1 MPIDTPNR
9 DDPTRV
15 GPYRTTSKLGS
26 GGVGHVYRAEDTR
39 SGAIVALKLL
49 REERL
54 ASPRD
59 LERFRREADVARRIE
74 HPNCA
79 RLLDA
84 GESDGRPYVAYEI
97 VEGRGLDEI
106 LGELRAEGG
115 RLSAQTALDYA
126 LQIASAL
133 EALHAAGWVHRDVK
147 PSNVRITAD
156 GRAVLLDFGL
166 ATTAAMETLTRTG
179 EFAGSLPYAP
189 PEQIQGGAR
198 NLDERA
204 DVYALAATLHEC
216 VTGLPVFTGASLE
229 QVIISVVRDEPL
241 PASRIDPTLPRSIDL
256 VLAKALEK
264 DPRDRYATMR
274 EFSVDLHALQDGQAV
289 TARGLGPFR
298 SLVRAARKRPILA
311 TILVAASIL
320 ILVVPSAL
328 YVQQSR
334 NRARL
339 EREGERTRLAL
350 DRAEENLTRALEAVE
365 SMVESVSAPAMRA
378 TPGSKDARFALIDDA
393 IRSFADLL
401 TTNPDDPRVLY
412 GYSHALRR
420 NAVLRLRL
428 GDHETARELLD
439 RVLPMCERLIEIDPL
454 SADYRIDLADSLQA
468 RADLQAFLGDAEAA
482 ESDMSSGIAH
492 LRRAAELA
500 PDRTEPARGI
510 ASFLT
515 ALGSSCARRGDT
527 ERAEVLYEEAA
538 SIMAGVI
545 ASTNAV
551 EDMRGLAQVKNNL
564 ATMFDAAG
572 RRDAAIE
579 GFHEVIAIHEKIL
592 EVNPGD
598 RDVRRD
604 RAATRKN
611 LATTL
616 SALGRHG
623 EAATLAEGAA
633 IECEELLVEEPGNA
647 LVSHLLGLAY
657 TQLAGSRMR
666 LGKHPESDEAHDRAV
681 VTLQRLTTE
690 SPAVPQYSAS
700 LGTAYAN
707 RAIHH
712 QLRKRFEPAREDYA
726 KAVESLD
733 RALLL
738 APDAVA
744 WSSLKEQVLGLADK
758 LPPPDPPGQP

>member
-1 MPIDTPNR
+1 MPNEPTNR

-39 SGAIVALKLL
+39 SGAIVALKVL
-49 REERL
+49 RDERL
-54 ASPRD
+54 ASPRE
-59 LERFRREADVARRIE
+59 LERFRREADVARRID

-79 RLLDA
+79 RLVDA
-84 GESDGRPYVAYEI
+84 GETDGRPYLAYEI

-106 LGELRAEGG
+106 LGELRREG
-115 RLSAQTALDYA
+115 RRMSARTALDYA
-126 LQIASAL
+126 QQIASAL
-133 EALHAAGWVHRDVK
+133 EALHDAGWVHRDVK
-147 PSNVRITAD
+147 PSNVRITDA

-166 ATTAAMETLTRTG
+166 ATSAAMETLTRTG
-179 EFAGSLPYAP
+179 EFAGSLPYSP
-189 PEQIQGGAR
+189 PEQIRGGAR
-198 NLDERA
+198 ELDARA
-204 DVYALAATLHEC
+204 DVYALAATLYEC

-229 QVIISVVRDEPL
+229 QVVLSVVRDEPL

-256 VLAKALEK
+256 VLSKALQK
-264 DPRDRYATMR
+264 DPRDRYPAMR
-274 EFSVDLHALQDGQAV
+274 EFSADLRALRDGTAV

-298 SLVRAARKRPILA
+298 TMVRAASKRPILA
-311 TILVAASIL
+311 TTLVAASIL

-328 YVQQSR
+328 YVQETW
-334 NRARL
+334 NRGRL
-339 EREGERTRLAL
+339 ERESERTRLAL

-365 SMVESVSAPAMRA
+365 SMVVGVGAPAMRA
-378 TPGSKDARFALIDDA
+378 TPGSKEAQFALIDDA
-393 IRSFADLL
+393 IRNFAELL
-401 TTNPDDPRVLY
+401 VTNPEDPRVLY

-439 RVLPMCERLIEIDPL
+439 RCVPMCQRLVEIDPL

-468 RADLQAFLGDAEAA
+468 RADLKTFLGDIDAA
-482 ESDMSSGIAH
+482 ESDMSTGISL

-500 PDRTEPARGI
+500 PDRTEPPRGI

-515 ALGSSCARRGDT
+515 SLGSTCARRGDA
-527 ERAEVLYEEAA
+527 ERAEALYEEAA
-538 SIMAGVI
+538 SIMTGVV
-545 ASTNAV
+545 ARTNAV

-564 ATMFDAAG
+564 ATMFDASG
-572 RRDAAIE
+572 RRDAAID
-579 GFHEVIAIHEKIL
+579 GFHEVIAIHDKIL

-598 RDVRRD
+598 REVRRD

-611 LATTL
+611 LATTF
-616 SALGRHG
+616 SMLGRHD
-623 EAATLAEGAA
+623 EAASLAERAA
-633 IECEELLVEEPGNA
+633 IECTELLAEDPGNA
-647 LVSHLLGLAY
+647 LVSHLLGTAC

-666 LGKHPESDEAHDRAV
+666 LGKHEESDEAHDRAV
-681 VTLQRLTTE
+681 STLQRLTTE

-712 QLRKRFEPAREDYA
+712 QQQKRFSPAREDYA

-733 RALLL
+733 RALSM
-738 APDAVA
+738 APESVA
-744 WSSLKEQVLGLADK
+744 WSSLKEQVIGLAEK
-758 LPPPDPPGQP
+758 LPPPDPSGQP